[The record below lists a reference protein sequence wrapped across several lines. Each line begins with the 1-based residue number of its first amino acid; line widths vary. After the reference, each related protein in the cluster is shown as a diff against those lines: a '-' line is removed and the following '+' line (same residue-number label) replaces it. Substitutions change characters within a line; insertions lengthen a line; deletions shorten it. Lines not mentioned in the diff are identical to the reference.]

1 LKGVREE
8 PTSAGVGPPG
18 ALPDDIERRNGVR
31 LPGNDDTRFCEGS
44 GAWRSVGRARGRPRH
59 PKIRRLERM
68 APLERHHIDRFI
80 GRNRFPLIEP
90 SAATF
95 VYRGEADAVYLRRW
109 MHGETDGLPLERL
122 DGSDLWHVRVP
133 VTRGARLEYKF
144 DVVRDGVSAWI
155 NDPLN
160 PEVATDPFGANS
172 VCRTFGYV
180 TPAWSQR
187 DPSAPAGSLDELR
200 VLSSAF
206 GEQRLVRTYLPPGF
220 AEDRNYPLLIVHD
233 GDDFISHGG
242 LATVLDNLIHRG
254 DIPPV
259 VAALTRAHDRIAEY
273 TGGSRHEDFLAQ
285 DLLPMLRAR
294 LPLREDPAGVV
305 LVGAS
310 LGAVASLST
319 AWHHAGVVGGLVLL
333 SGSFI
338 FDRSLLQGRD
348 PLFARIADLVDR
360 LREEPRD
367 LPAQVFVSCGIYEG
381 LIGQNQALAGFLRRQ
396 GREVRFEEPRD
407 AHHWQNW
414 RDQMRAGLTWT
425 LPGPRPVGYEQSS
438 SEEV

>member
-1 LKGVREE
+1 MSS
-8 PTSAGVGPPG
+8 T
-18 ALPDDIERRNGVR
+18 
-31 LPGNDDTRFCEGS
+31 DDTRFCEGS
-44 GAWRSVGRARGRPRH
+44 GAWPSVGRAGSRPRN

-109 MHGETDGLPLERL
+109 MHGATDGLPLERL

-133 VTRGARLEYKF
+133 VTKGARLEYKF
-144 DVVRDGVSAWI
+144 DVVRDGASTWI

-187 DPSAPAGSLDELR
+187 DPSTPAGSLDELR

-206 GEQRLVRTYLPPGF
+206 GEERLVRAYLPPGF
-220 AEDRNYPLLIVHD
+220 ADDRDYPLLIVHD
-233 GDDFISHGG
+233 GDDFVSHGG
-242 LATVLDNLIHRG
+242 LAIVLDNLIHRG

-259 VAALTRAHDRIAEY
+259 IAALTQAQDRIAEY

-305 LVGAS
+305 LLGAS

-319 AWHHAGVVGGLVLL
+319 AWHHAGLVGGPGPAL
-333 SGSFI
+333 GSFI
-338 FDRSLLQGRD
+338 FDRSLLNGRD
-348 PLFARIADLVDR
+348 PLFARIADFVER
-360 LREEPRD
+360 LREDPRRSSG
-367 LPAQVFVSCGIYEG
+367 P
-381 LIGQNQALAGFLRRQ
+381 GFRELRRL
-396 GREVRFEEPRD
+396 RRADRAEPG
-407 AHHWQNW
+407 
-414 RDQMRAGLTWT
+414 AGA
-425 LPGPRPVGYEQSS
+425 LPPATGPRGPLRGAARRRTIGRTGAIRCGRD
-438 SEEV
+438 